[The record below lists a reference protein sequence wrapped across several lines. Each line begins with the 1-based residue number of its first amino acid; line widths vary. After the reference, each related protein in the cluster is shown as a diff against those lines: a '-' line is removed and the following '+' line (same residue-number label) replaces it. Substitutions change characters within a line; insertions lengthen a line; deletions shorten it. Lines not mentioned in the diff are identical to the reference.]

1 MPHKSAIKVINIEQV
16 SAKVLQLHFNVEWT
30 MDDIN
35 AVSEHILLSLSAQ
48 KLEVVQ
54 GADLYCLRLK
64 YRTYE
69 LLLNFEEYSHACWLE
84 CLTEQDILGLQ
95 AVKEVLS

>member
-16 SAKVLQLHFNVEWT
+16 NPKVLQIHFNVEWT

-35 AVSEHILLSLSAQ
+35 AVSEHILLALSAQ
-48 KLEVVQ
+48 TLEIVQ

-84 CLTEQDILGLQ
+84 CLTEQDISGLQ
-95 AVKEVLS
+95 AVKGILS